1 MPGIATTR
9 PIARSSG
16 AFAKTLSSTLN
27 SEFMAADPKST
38 LQKLLDL
45 LGFNATVDEHHLEDG
60 VLLDVKTEE
69 SGRLIGRQGQ
79 TLGDLQYIT
88 NRLIFQQDASA
99 PKIMVDV
106 SGYRAQARDALVKKA
121 QEAAEKVRRWGDV
134 VELEPLNAFDR
145 RIIHQAL
152 KDDPGIETHSV
163 EVEGTDKKAI
173 LLRPKH

>member
-1 MPGIATTR
+1 M
-9 PIARSSG
+9 S
-16 AFAKTLSSTLN
+16 
-27 SEFMAADPKST
+27 ADPQAT
-38 LQKLLDL
+38 LEKLLGL
-45 LGFNATVDEHHLEDG
+45 LGFPATVERHPMEDG
-60 VLLDVKTEE
+60 LLLDVKTED

-79 TLGDLQYIT
+79 TLSDLQYIT
-88 NRLIFQQDASA
+88 NRLLFQQDPST
-99 PKIMVDV
+99 PKVMVDV
-106 SGYRAQARDALVKKA
+106 GGYRAQAREALVRKA
-121 QEAAEKVRRWGDV
+121 KEAAEKVRRWGDV